1 MDQDFI
7 SQTAL
12 DQMVISDRDQ
22 MLKASVPYLP
32 PKGQRILSVYE
43 KAKELV
49 NTVSLFRNAGDS
61 VSICAAQTAD
71 PMEAISDIR
80 SFCYGQSRRL
90 LDNMVN
96 MMAVVQMIQLMN
108 APEKGDDDPLK
119 PFRSPQE
126 EKL

>member
-32 PKGQRILSVYE
+32 PKGQQILSVYE

-49 NTVSLFRNAGDS
+49 NTVSQYDGCRPDD
-61 VSICAAQTAD
+61 TAYER
-71 PMEAISDIR
+71 PR
-80 SFCYGQSRRL
+80 KRGR
-90 LDNMVN
+90 
-96 MMAVVQMIQLMN
+96 
-108 APEKGDDDPLK
+108 
-119 PFRSPQE
+119 
-126 EKL
+126 